1 MYDTLDGK
9 VLRSFEIMKKVGQ
22 GAYGQVW
29 KARNKRTGGV
39 CALKKIYEAFRN
51 ASDAQKADLCVAL
64 KNSVLKEIHKHYI
77 FYQLAN
83 TLSYLHAAELVHR
96 DIKPSNIL
104 VNETC
109 EVKLCDFGLI
119 RSLKRDSP
127 NEELVLTENI
137 ATRWYRA
144 PEILLCSN
152 CYGKPID
159 VWSLGCVL
167 AEMVM
172 GRPIFQG
179 SSTLSQ
185 LEKIFE
191 VTGKPS
197 AADLD
202 YLKNKSSLNVIETWI
217 SNNAGPS
224 GRSQEAALCSGGAQP
239 PLRQQVQGKNR
250 GKMPSAPI
258 SILYEVKQL
267 SIEDYKRLIFGEV
280 DEKDIKLSE
289 PASTEELIYKTLPN
303 DLGRNNIIANYPWG
317 NLEKKS
323 PLHSSNMSQ
332 KNLSPFAFRQKKEE
346 KEDEA
351 SKEKKRERHSP
362 SFLQNRKK

>member
-1 MYDTLDGK
+1 MFDTLDGK
-9 VLRSFEIMKKVGQ
+9 VLRSFEVMKKVGQ

-29 KARNKRTGGV
+29 KARNKRTGTV

-51 ASDAQKADLCVAL
+51 ASDAQKAYREIRYLQKLDHPSIVKLLAVHRPLSSRDVYLELEFMEADLCVAL

-83 TLSYLHAAELVHR
+83 TLSYLHAAELLHR
-96 DIKPSNIL
+96 DIKPSNVL

-119 RSLKRDSP
+119 RSLSRDSP
-127 NEELVLTENI
+127 EEQVLTENI

-152 CYGKPID
+152 SYGKPID

-172 GRPIFQG
+172 QRPIFQG

-191 VTGKPS
+191 VTGKPLPE
-197 AADLD
+197 DLH
-202 YLKNKSSLNVIETWI
+202 YIRSKSSLNVIENMEI
-217 SNNAGPS
+217 KER
-224 GRSQEAALCSGGAQP
+224 RSIRDLLNTSDKHLVDLLERIFQVDPRKRPTAA
-239 PLRQQVQGKNR
+239 
-250 GKMPSAPI
+250 
-258 SILYEVKQL
+258 
-267 SIEDYKRLIFGEV
+267 
-280 DEKDIKLSE
+280 
-289 PASTEELIYKTLPN
+289 
-303 DLGRNNIIANYPWG
+303 
-317 NLEKKS
+317 
-323 PLHSSNMSQ
+323 
-332 KNLSPFAFRQKKEE
+332 
-346 KEDEA
+346 
-351 SKEKKRERHSP
+351 
-362 SFLQNRKK
+362 